1 MRGHTQKTAQEM
13 KNKKLDSLIWIIIAF
28 FKMSKRG
35 REAEKSSSLKDA
47 AWRISQASK
56 NLHPYP
62 DVELSLEE
70 HHLPGVVNMVCTTK
84 LLNGMDDDEV
94 RKRKGY
100 GINLYRIA
108 LNYPNVKYE
117 QKRFAAITLRLWGTT
132 GLLFESGK
140 MVLVSALSE
149 KHALFS
155 AQQYRQWLE
164 SVDLLM
170 WDRKKKRSYIGNL
183 KGKLNCKD
191 TRVYNV
197 VASGSLF
204 QDGVDLS
211 SLMEAHE
218 DKCSWVPDSF
228 PNGTF
233 GPELLSDGETF
244 NANVSDRNAKIVIM
258 GVTKVE
264 QVYEAYKFM
273 KNLVNDHEDPDAPS
287 DPRKCYLYRM
297 NKLLKSDPRM
307 REKTLKKGRKKRKK
321 KADDDEDE
329 EEDDDGDEM
338 FLDEI
343 NNWASLSKRKRMQTS
358 SSKKGKEEDEEGGL
372 MSFVMDAV
380 DFVTSGT
387 TAPKHQSIDEEE
399 GFTLLMK
406 AAVRKQLH
414 NVQQLISQGHDISTA
429 APDGR
434 TVYDL
439 VKDSKDPQHKLIAE
453 LLKSQ

>member
-1 MRGHTQKTAQEM
+1 MR
-13 KNKKLDSLIWIIIAF
+13 
-28 FKMSKRG
+28 KRS
-35 REAEKSSSLKDA
+35 REGTNSFSLKQA
-47 AWRISQASK
+47 AWKISEASK
-56 NLHPYP
+56 HLHPYP
-62 DVELSLEE
+62 DVVLSREI
-70 HHLPGVVNMVCTTK
+70 HHLPKVVNMVCTTK

-94 RKRKGY
+94 RKSNGY

-117 QKRFAAITLRLWGTT
+117 QKRFAAITLRLWGST

-149 KHALFS
+149 KHALFC

-164 SVDLLM
+164 TVDLLM
-170 WDRKKKRSYIGNL
+170 WDEKEKRSYIGNL
-183 KGKLNCKD
+183 KGMLNCRD
-191 TRVYNV
+191 TKVYNV

-273 KNLVNDHEDPDAPS
+273 KDLVSDHEDPEAPD

-297 NKLLKSDPRM
+297 NKLLKNDPRM
-307 REKTLKKGRKKRKK
+307 RVKKLNRKKGAKKKRK
-321 KADDDEDE
+321 AGDDE
-329 EEDDDGDEM
+329 EEEVDDAEEV
-338 FLDEI
+338 FLDKI
-343 NNWASLSKRKRMQTS
+343 NNWASLSKRKRFKYKEDD
-358 SSKKGKEEDEEGGL
+358 KKDEEDEGGL

-380 DFVTSGT
+380 DFATSGT
-387 TAPKHQSIDEEE
+387 SAPKSQAMDGEE
-399 GFTLLMK
+399 GYTPLMK
-406 AAVRKQLH
+406 AAVRKQLK
-414 NVQQLISQGHDISTA
+414 NVQQLVSQGYSITDTTPEGKTA
-429 APDGR
+429 
-434 TVYDL
+434 YDL
-439 VKDSKDPQHKLIAE
+439 VKDSDDPQHKLIA
-453 LLKSQ
+453 LILVPN